1 MTLVLAGALILTNAL
16 ETRLHKFVFRT
27 SSPAK
32 SVAVAG
38 TFNDWNRENLPLKT
52 DDGKLWSADV
62 RLPYGSH
69 RYKFV
74 VDGVN
79 WILDPGNSQSETD
92 GGGNTNSVL
101 LVAPE
106 WFDSATTR
114 TDSKLTKEAVAH
126 TQAIPYVARDTDGI
140 HIRVRLRKEDVE
152 GVKVVTEKE
161 SIPARLITSD
171 DLYEWYEAILA
182 PKTKS
187 YRIVID
193 LGSEQMQ
200 LGRSGLLDST
210 PIKLSSTDGV
220 FRTPEWIESS
230 VFYQVFPDRFDNG
243 TTANDLPGTE
253 PWNAKPT
260 YRTRMGG
267 DIAGLRSRLGY
278 LRELG
283 VNAVYLNPIFAS
295 PSNHRYD
302 ADDYRELAP
311 DFGTN
316 QEFDSLVQSMKANSM
331 KVVLDFAFN
340 HTSVNYFAFKNLRE
354 KGEASPYRNWYTVHS
369 FPIKVQNPPNYH
381 AWANFPAMP
390 KLRVTEPAVQK
401 ELLDVSKYWLNRGV
415 DGMRLDVANE
425 VDSSLWKSLRKV
437 AKAQNTNSWILGEV
451 WTDASQW
458 LGGDQWDSAMNY
470 DFRTASLE
478 FFAKETMPASMFAS
492 KLMANYYRY
501 APQVS
506 RNLFNLLSSHDTA
519 RFLTVCNED
528 TRKAHLAAI
537 VQFTWVGVPSIYYGE
552 EIGMV
557 GGEDPDNRR
566 GMRWDLV
573 SSSNPTLQLYKKL
586 ATARRSSD
594 ALKHGKPLIVS
605 TNDKVNTFAFA
616 RVTKNDAVVTVV
628 NRSESSQEVEIDFS
642 QTELKPLAGREV
654 IDVLSGRKHKLL
666 ATRQKFALSG
676 KQGIILALSKDS
688 HYPGR
693 RSTMLVHRFAPGFQ
707 SKFGLG
713 HARSIN

>member
-1 MTLVLAGALILTNAL
+1 MNLVLAGALLLANAT

-27 SSPAK
+27 TSPAK
-32 SVAVAG
+32 TVSVAG
-38 TFNDWNRENLPLKT
+38 TFNDWNRENLPLKS
-52 DDGKLWSADV
+52 DDGKSWSAEV

-74 VDGVN
+74 IDGSTWV
-79 WILDPGNSQSETD
+79 LDPTNPKNETD

-101 LVAPE
+101 IVAPE
-106 WFDSATTR
+106 WFDNKASR
-114 TDSKLTKEAVAH
+114 TDSELTKEAVAH
-126 TQAIPYVARDTDGI
+126 SQSIPFLVRDTDGI
-140 HIRVRLRKEDVE
+140 HVRIRLRKDDVE
-152 GVKVVTEKE
+152 GVKVVTEKG
-161 SIPARLITSD
+161 SVPAALITSD
-171 DLYEWYEAILA
+171 DLYEWYEAILGSN
-182 PKTKS
+182 TKS
-187 YRIVID
+187 YRLDID
-193 LGSEQMQ
+193 LGSKHISW
-200 LGRSGLLDST
+200 GRNGFSDPELLA
-210 PIKLSSTDGV
+210 LSSEAGV
-220 FRTPEWIESS
+220 FKTPNWIESA
-230 VFYQVFPDRFDNG
+230 VFYQVFPDRFENG
-243 TTANDLPGTE
+243 SATNDLPGTE

-260 YRTRMGG
+260 YRTRLGG
-267 DIAGLRSRLGY
+267 DIAGIQSKLGY
-278 LRELG
+278 LRQLG
-283 VNAVYLNPIFAS
+283 VNSLYLNPIFES

-302 ADDYRELAP
+302 TDDYRKVAP

-316 QEFDSLVQSMKANSM
+316 PEFDSLVKSLKANSM

-340 HTSVNYFAFKNLRE
+340 HTSVNYFAFKDLRE
-354 KGEASPYRNWYTVHS
+354 KGESSPYRSWYTVHS

-390 KLRVTEPAVQK
+390 KLRVTEPDVQK
-401 ELLDVSKYWLNRGV
+401 ELLDVSKFWLKRGV

-425 VDSSLWKSLRKV
+425 VDPSLWKALRKV
-437 AKAQNTNSWILGEV
+437 AKAENTNSWILGEV

-470 DFRTASLE
+470 DFRTASIE
-478 FFAKETMPASMFAS
+478 FFAKQTMPPSMFAS

-528 TRKAHLAAI
+528 TCKAHLAAM
-537 VQFTWVGVPSIYYGE
+537 VQFTWVGVPSIFYGE
-552 EIGMV
+552 EIGMT

-573 SSSNPTLQLYKKL
+573 VDSNPTLQLYKSL
-586 ATARRSSD
+586 VAARRSSE
-594 ALKHGKPLIVS
+594 ALQHGKPTILS
-605 TNDKVNTFAFA
+605 TNDDAGTFAFA
-616 RVTKNDAVVTVV
+616 RSTKSDAVVTVI
-628 NRSESSQEVEIDFS
+628 NRSETSQEVELDFS
-642 QTELKPLAGREV
+642 KTELQPLVGREV
-654 IDVLSGRKHKLL
+654 IDVLSGKKHKLR

-693 RSTMLVHRFAPGFQ
+693 RSTMLVHRFAPRFQ
-707 SKFGLG
+707 PKFGLG

>member
-1 MTLVLAGALILTNAL
+1 MNLMLAGALLLTSAT
-16 ETRLHKFVFRT
+16 ETRLFKFVFRT

-38 TFNDWNRENLPLKT
+38 TFNDWNRESIPLKS
-52 DDGKLWSADV
+52 DDGNLWSTEV

-74 VDGVN
+74 VDGSN
-79 WILDPGNSQSETD
+79 WILDPSNSKSETD

-101 LVAPE
+101 VVAPE
-106 WFDSATTR
+106 WFDSAAYR
-114 TDSKLTKEAVAH
+114 TDSKITREAVAH
-126 TQAIPYVARDTDGI
+126 AQSIPYIARDIDGI
-140 HIRVRLRKEDVE
+140 HIRVRLRKEDVK
-152 GVKVVTEKE
+152 GVDVVTEKG
-161 SIPARLITSD
+161 SVPGRLITSD
-171 DLYEWYEAILA
+171 DLYEWYEAILD

-187 YRIVID
+187 YRIVLD
-193 LGSEQMQ
+193 LGTEQVS
-200 LGRSGLLDST
+200 LGRNGLSDST
-210 PIKLSSTDGV
+210 LYKIAAETGV
-220 FRTPEWIESS
+220 FKTPDWIESS
-230 VFYQVFPDRFDNG
+230 VFYQVFPDRFENG
-243 TTANDLPGTE
+243 STANDLSGTE
-253 PWNAKPT
+253 SWGEKPT
-260 YRTRMGG
+260 YRSRMGG
-267 DIAGLRSRLGY
+267 DIAGIQSRLGY
-278 LRELG
+278 LRDIG
-283 VNAVYLNPIFAS
+283 VNAIYLNPIFAS

-302 ADDYRELAP
+302 TDDYRNVAP

-316 QEFDSLVQSMKANSM
+316 LEFDSLVKSLKANSM

-340 HTSVNYFAFKNLRE
+340 HTSVNYFAFKDLRAN
-354 KGEASPYRNWYTVHS
+354 GETSPYRSWYTVHS

-390 KLRVTEPAVQK
+390 KLRVTEPDVQR
-401 ELLDVSKYWLNRGV
+401 ELLDVSKFWLKRGV

-425 VDSSLWKSLRKV
+425 VDPSLWKALRKV
-437 AKAQNTNSWILGEV
+437 AKAENTNSWILGEV

-470 DFRTASLE
+470 DFRTACIE

-519 RFLTVCNED
+519 RFLTVCNKD
-528 TRKAHLAAI
+528 ARKAHLAAI
-537 VQFTWVGVPSIYYGE
+537 IQFTWVGVPSIYYGE
-552 EIGMV
+552 EVGME
-557 GGEDPDNRR
+557 GGEDPENRR
-566 GMRWDLV
+566 GMRWDLAV
-573 SSSNPTLQLYKKL
+573 GSNPTLQIYKKL
-586 ATARRSSD
+586 VAARRSSD
-594 ALKHGKPLIVS
+594 ALQHGKPTILS
-605 TNDKVNTFAFA
+605 TNDLTNTFAFA
-616 RVTKNDAVVTVV
+616 RTTKNDAVVTVV
-628 NRSESSQEVEIDFS
+628 NRSEASQEVEIDFS
-642 QTELKPLAGREV
+642 QTELKPLVGREV
-654 IDVLSGRKHKLL
+654 IDVLSGRKHKLH

-713 HARSIN
+713 HARSLN